1 MMRLWRSDEL
11 DDGELSRP
19 FQTTTQTV
27 SSVMV
32 IRHAADRAE
41 PLPVAKAGIER
52 VISQSE
58 KWLSETTHAL
68 GIHMADIELR
78 FHHDMLTL
86 SAPIG
91 YVLEKQGIDVGED
104 LEFMNL
110 LEPDTVRDALKM
122 QLTAG
127 AQCLVTNTEGICTAR
142 LAHKRMEDRQ
152 KEIAR
157 AAVDCARQCTP
168 QHLICEIGPSGL
180 PLDPSSEVSLK
191 QSTDQY
197 AAAARA
203 LGDEGVDAFLLNG
216 MDGVDDMRCA
226 IEGVRSVSRRPIFA
240 SFDVDVEGTVKGH
253 GISLGE
259 AIGQLGDAADVY
271 GFSTSADPVQASAIA
286 QAAARA
292 TEAPLL
298 AQIEVVQP
306 TSAERRRASL
316 GGNVEGNPYP
326 LPDDLVHAA
335 AHLCA
340 AGVQFLRVI
349 GQATPAYTGS
359 MALVVTGLDAR
370 R

>member
-1 MMRLWRSDEL
+1 
-11 DDGELSRP
+11 
-19 FQTTTQTV
+19 
-27 SSVMV
+27 
-32 IRHAADRAE
+32 
-41 PLPVAKAGIER
+41 
-52 VISQSE
+52 
-58 KWLSETTHAL
+58 
-68 GIHMADIELR
+68 MADIELR

-91 YVLEKQGIDVGED
+91 YVLEKQGVNVAEE

-110 LEPDTVRDALKM
+110 LEPDTVTDALKM

-127 AQCLVTNTEGICTAR
+127 AQCLVANTEGICAAR
-142 LAHKRMEDRQ
+142 LAHKRMDDRQ
-152 KEIAR
+152 AEIAK
-157 AAVDCARQCTP
+157 AAVTCARACTP

-180 PLDPSSEVSLK
+180 PLDPSSRTSLK
-191 QSTDQY
+191 QSIGQY
-197 AAAARA
+197 AAAAKA

-216 MDGVDDMRCA
+216 MADADDMRCA
-226 IEGVRSVSRRPIFA
+226 IEGVRSVSSRPVFA
-240 SFDVDVEGTVKGH
+240 SFNVDETGAIRGCSMAVSDA
-253 GISLGE
+253 IASLGK
-259 AIGQLGDAADVY
+259 AADVY
-271 GFSTSADPVQASAIA
+271 GFTTSADPVQAAAIA
-286 QAAARA
+286 RSAAQA

-306 TSAERRRASL
+306 TPAERRRASL

-326 LPDDLVHAA
+326 MPDDLVHAA

-340 AGVQFLRVI
+340 AGVQFLRVV